1 MKIVL
6 SEPLVYLS
14 PTTALERQNLIQ
26 KIAQLPD
33 QVAELVAPLSPAQ
46 LVARPLM
53 PEWSVAQNV
62 HHLVDS
68 HMNSYVRCKLI
79 ATEQKPPLKPY
90 DQDAWAALPDASD
103 ADISMSLSM
112 LKGLHGRWVHFWR
125 TLSDEA
131 WARTGLHAQYG
142 EMSLE
147 RILNSYVEHG
157 EGHIQQMK
165 RTMAAL

>member
-14 PTTALERQNLIQ
+14 PMTALERQNLIQ

-79 ATEQKPPLKPY
+79 ATEQNHHL
-90 DQDAWAALPDASD
+90 
-103 ADISMSLSM
+103 SLM
-112 LKGLHGRWVHFWR
+112 TKMHGRPC
-125 TLSDEA
+125 LMPA
-131 WARTGLHAQYG
+131 ML
-142 EMSLE
+142 
-147 RILNSYVEHG
+147 ILAC
-157 EGHIQQMK
+157 
-165 RTMAAL
+165 R